1 MPILACSPESS
12 FNTLESAPI
21 AACQARQA
29 AEIRTEAQLESGRL
43 G

>member
-1 MPILACSPESS
+1 MPILASSPKPS

-21 AACQARQA
+21 AACKARQA
-29 AEIRTEAQLESGRL
+29 AEIRTETQLESGRL